1 MMINHRQHDGK
12 LEKNHT
18 KMKGDMDS
26 DDRTSEF
33 DDESMCSRS
42 IDEFSIGSDD
52 KDTKGLS

>member
-12 LEKNHT
+12 VEKNHT

-33 DDESMCSRS
+33 DDESM
-42 IDEFSIGSDD
+42 
-52 KDTKGLS
+52 